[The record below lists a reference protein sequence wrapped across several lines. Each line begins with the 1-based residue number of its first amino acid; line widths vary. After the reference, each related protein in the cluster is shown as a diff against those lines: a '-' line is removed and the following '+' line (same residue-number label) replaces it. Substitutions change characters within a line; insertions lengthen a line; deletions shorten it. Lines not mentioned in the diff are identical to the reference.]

1 MSSPFTQKEKQD
13 IRKIFGHD
21 PEDLTP
27 EDFKKNLKELRLKY
41 HPDHFE
47 KFEDETVKEMATE
60 RFQNIEA
67 LAGKIEAHFSE
78 SRLAVIPENMNG
90 GSYTAK
96 GAVFAAKRMRIEIM
110 TSGKDLK
117 YRLFGTYYRWL
128 ELGDSYKIPGTHA
141 SIVTDENYA
150 GRRIGFQE
158 SVKMYLTFDEN
169 ESIED
174 IAEWLFSRIEHQ
186 ANSLLIAGNMTK
198 VELQQI
204 ITAIKKESFLRIGP
218 AETI

>member
-1 MSSPFTQKEKQD
+1 MSSPFTQKEKEE
-13 IRKIFGHD
+13 IRKIFGQSL
-21 PEDLTP
+21 EDLTA
-27 EDFKKNLKELRLKY
+27 EDFRKVLKDLRLKY
-41 HPDHFE
+41 HPGNFE
-47 KFEDETVKEMATE
+47 KCEDETVKKMATE

-67 LAGKIEAHFSE
+67 LAGKTEEHFTST
-78 SRLAVIPENMNG
+78 RLAVIPEDMNG
-90 GSYTAK
+90 GCYTAK

-150 GRRIGFQE
+150 GRKIGFQE

-169 ESIED
+169 ESIEN
-174 IAEWLFSRIEHQ
+174 IAGWLFSRIEHQ
-186 ANSLLIAGNMTK
+186 TNTLLISGNLTK

-204 ITAIKKESFLRIGP
+204 ITAIKKESFLRIGS
-218 AETI
+218 AGTA

>member
-1 MSSPFTQKEKQD
+1 MSSPFTQKEKEE
-13 IRKIFGHD
+13 IRKIFGQYL
-21 PEDLTP
+21 EDLTRQ
-27 EDFKKNLKELRLKY
+27 DFKKTLKDLRLKY
-41 HPDHFE
+41 HPDNFE

-67 LAGKIEAHFSE
+67 LAMKMDLHFEGDQLS
-78 SRLAVIPENMNG
+78 VIPEDMNG
-90 GSYTAK
+90 GSYATK

-110 TSGKDLK
+110 TSDKDLK

-141 SIVTDENYA
+141 SIVIDENYA

-158 SVKMYLTFDEN
+158 SVKMYLSFDEN
-169 ESIED
+169 ESIEA

-186 ANSLLIAGNMTK
+186 ANSLLISGNPTK
-198 VELQQI
+198 LELPQI